1 MEHHLDIIIKLGT
14 LLAGFCGIAKWIV
27 HRIEKGQQVIIEQHR
42 KDMKL
47 MKKRDKKRV
56 SKYQCEKLRAQCPC
70 NNNLKGKNEK

>member
-1 MEHHLDIIIKLGT
+1 MEQLLDFLLKLGT
-14 LLAGFCGIAKWIV
+14 LLAGVCGIARWIV
-27 HRIEKGQQVIIEQHR
+27 HRIEKGQEVIIAQHR
-42 KDMKL
+42 ADMKL

>member
-42 KDMKL
+42 QDMKL

-56 SKYQCEKLRAQCPC
+56 SRIECEKLRAQCPC
-70 NNNLKGKNEK
+70 NNINRKEFNK